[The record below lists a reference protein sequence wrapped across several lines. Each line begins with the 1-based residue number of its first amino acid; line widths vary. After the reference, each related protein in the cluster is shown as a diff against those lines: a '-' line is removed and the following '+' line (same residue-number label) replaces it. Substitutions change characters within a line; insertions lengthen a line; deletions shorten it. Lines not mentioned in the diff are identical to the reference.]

1 MGSAILAATGAGAFD
16 SIDAGCAAMVRVA
29 RTIEPDMDRHA
40 AYAPI
45 YARYLAAYAALKPL
59 REAS

>member
-1 MGSAILAATGAGAFD
+1 
-16 SIDAGCAAMVRVA
+16 MVRVS

-45 YARYLAAYAALKPL
+45 YARYLAAYAALKTL
-59 REAS
+59 REAA